1 MSTFVE
7 FAILGIVTGSITSL
21 LAMGLV
27 VAYRG
32 SRVINFA
39 QGAIAMVA
47 AFVFFDLHVTHNQS
61 FALSFVAGVGTAALI
76 SLAMHFVVIERLR
89 NAPQL
94 MKLIATLAVLELLT
108 QWETI
113 KAPPIT
119 EYVPSSLPTRPVKV
133 LSAHVPLGQ
142 LIILGIVI
150 VLAIALGL
158 VYRYTQLG
166 RATTAALDNRR
177 GLAALGYNPS
187 RVGAVNWL
195 LSGCLSGVAGI
206 LLAPISG
213 LSVATYSLLVLPALA
228 AVVLGRFTSITW
240 AVIGGLGIGLIQSE
254 MGYYIKTQ
262 GWADAAPF
270 LLLIVILAVRG
281 IGQVARSAPAQ
292 RLASVGSG
300 VIRPKVAIPVV
311 IVGLAIALLVKD
323 QFWLG
328 AIVITAGSAIVLL
341 SFVIIT
347 GYSGQLSLAQ
357 FAFAGLGAWI
367 AGQLVAS
374 VHMPLLLAILIGV
387 VGVAPIGIGVG
398 AVCLRTT
405 GVNLAIVTLGFAAA
419 VEYLLFDSSTFTGAS
434 GIQIGN
440 INLFGLNV
448 SAISEPNRY
457 CVLSLIALTIA
468 GIITA
473 NVRRGVAGRRLLAI
487 RANERAA
494 ASLGIDVPHA
504 KLFAFT
510 IGSMIAAFGGI
521 VIGFGN
527 STIIFSTFSTIPSIE
542 GVSQAI
548 LGGVGWVAGAVNGG
562 FIQTGGIFSQF
573 LNTVVGASYVAYV
586 PLGAA
591 ILLLIVIAKQPDGAA
606 PIMAGQVH
614 WVATKIRLVATELR
628 LAKPVNKTS
637 EPSSKV
643 TLQRPAE
650 AAQVRV
656 TPKSLRVTDL
666 TVTFGGVIAV
676 DGLSLEVNPG
686 EIVGLIGPNGAGKS
700 TAIDAITG
708 FVQHRAEEVV
718 LGDES
723 LAHLS
728 PSARARAGVRR
739 SFQSLELFDDLSVV
753 DNLAIATDP
762 AGSGVFL
769 EGVFKPR
776 RIAINSVTWAAIKA
790 FKLADSLDLSPG
802 QLSYGTRRLLA
813 IARAA
818 AAGPSI
824 LMLDEPAAGLDDAER
839 LELSDVLTNL
849 SQEWGMGVLLV
860 EHDVPM
866 VMRTCQR
873 IYALDLGKVIAS
885 GTPAEVRDNAHVVAA
900 FLGSEETEAPAVSDE
915 LKVGGPQLAAGT
927 PSESVAAKT
936 GDEPA

>member
-1 MSTFVE
+1 VSIFVE
-7 FAILGIVTGSITSL
+7 FAVLGIVSGAITSL
-21 LAMGLV
+21 LALGLV

-47 AFVFFDLHVTHNQS
+47 AFVFYSLHVTHNQS
-61 FALSFVAGVGTAALI
+61 FVLSFVVGVGTAALI
-76 SLAMHFVVIERLR
+76 SLAMHLLVIDRLR

-119 EYVPSSLPTRPVKV
+119 EYVPSSLPTTPVKV
-133 LSAHVPLGQ
+133 LSASVPLGQ
-142 LIILGIVI
+142 LEILGIV
-150 VLAIALGL
+150 VALAVALGF

-177 GLAALGYNPS
+177 ALSALGYSPS

-195 LSGCLSGVAGI
+195 LSGALSGVAGI

-240 AVIGGLGIGLIQSE
+240 AVVGGLGIGLIQSE

-262 GWADAAPF
+262 GWSDAAPF

-281 IGQVARSAPAQ
+281 VGQVARSAPAQ
-292 RLASVGSG
+292 RLARVGSG
-300 VIRPKVAIPVV
+300 VIKPKVAIPVL
-311 IVGLAIALLVKD
+311 IAAIAIAAGVQD

-328 AIVITAGSAIVLL
+328 AIVVTAGSAIVLL
-341 SFVIIT
+341 SFVVIT

-367 AGQLVAS
+367 AGQLIAA
-374 VHMPLLLAILIGV
+374 VHMPLLPAVLIGV
-387 VGVAPIGIGVG
+387 VGVAPIGVLVG

-419 VEYLLFDSSTFTGAS
+419 VEYLLFDSSTFTGAA

-440 INLFGLNV
+440 IELFGLNV

-457 CVLSLIALTIA
+457 AVLALIALIIA
-468 GIITA
+468 AIITA

-494 ASLGIDVPHA
+494 ASLGIDVPKA

-510 IGSMIAAFGGI
+510 IGSMLAALGGI

-527 STIIFSTFSTIPSIE
+527 STIIFSTFSTIPSVE

-548 LGGVGWVAGAVNGG
+548 LGGVGWIPGAVIGG
-562 FIQTGGIFSQF
+562 FIQTSGVFSQA
-573 LNTVVGASYVAYV
+573 LNSLVGASYVAYV

-591 ILLLIVIAKQPDGAA
+591 ALLLIVIANQPDGAA
-606 PIMAGQVH
+606 PIMAGQLR
-614 WVATKIRLVATELR
+614 WVATKLR
-628 LAKPVNKTS
+628 LAKPVDKTGG
-637 EPSSKV
+637 SSGKV
-643 TLQRPAE
+643 AVQRPAE
-650 AAQVRV
+650 ATEVRV
-656 TPKSLRVTDL
+656 TPMSLRVSDL
-666 TVTFGGVIAV
+666 SVVFGGVVAV

-708 FVQHRAEEVV
+708 YVQHRANEVM
-718 LGDES
+718 LGDDS

-739 SFQSLELFDDLSVV
+739 SFQSLELFDDLSVL

-762 AGSGVFL
+762 AGNGQFL
-769 EGVFKPR
+769 AGLLKPR
-776 RIAINSVTWAAIKA
+776 RIAINSVTWAAIEA
-790 FKLADSLDLSPG
+790 FKLTNCLDLYPG

-839 LELSDVLTNL
+839 LELSDALTTL
-849 SQEWGMGVLLV
+849 SRRWGIGVLLV

-885 GTPAEVRDNAHVVAA
+885 GTPAEVRDDAHVVAA
-900 FLGSEETEAPAVSDE
+900 FLGPE
-915 LKVGGPQLAAGT
+915 AAGSPVVPNQLKGAGQQLT
-927 PSESVAAKT
+927 AGAPGEPVAAKT
-936 GDEPA
+936 ARGARQ

>member
-1 MSTFVE
+1 VSIFVE
-7 FAILGIVTGSITSL
+7 FAVLGIVAGSITSL

-47 AFVFFDLHVTHNQS
+47 AFVFYSLHVTHGQS
-61 FALSFVAGVGTAALI
+61 FVLSFVVGVGVAALI
-76 SLAMHFVVIERLR
+76 SLAMHFFVIDRLR

-133 LSAHVPLGQ
+133 LSASVPEGQ
-142 LIILGIVI
+142 LWILGIVV

-177 GLAALGYNPS
+177 ALSALGFSPS
-187 RVGAVNWL
+187 WVGAVNWL

-240 AVIGGLGIGLIQSE
+240 AVVGGLGIGLIQSE

-262 GWADAAPF
+262 GWSDAAPF

-281 IGQVARSAPAQ
+281 VGQVARSAPAQ
-292 RLASVGSG
+292 RLARVGSG
-300 VIRPKVAIPVV
+300 VIKPKVAIPVI
-311 IVGLAIALLVKD
+311 IVALAIALLVQN

-328 AIVITAGSAIVLL
+328 AIVVTAGSAIVLL
-341 SFVIIT
+341 SFVVIT

-374 VHMPLLLAILIGV
+374 VHMPLLPAILIGV
-387 VGVAPIGIGVG
+387 VGVAPIGILVG
-398 AVCLRTT
+398 AICLRTT

-419 VEYLLFDSSTFTGAS
+419 VEYLIFDSSTFTGIS

-440 INLFGLNV
+440 IELFGLNV

-457 CVLSLIALTIA
+457 TVLALIALIIA
-468 GIITA
+468 AIITA

-494 ASLGIDVPHA
+494 SSLGIDVPRA

-510 IGSMIAAFGGI
+510 LGSMLAALGGI

-548 LGGVGWVAGAVNGG
+548 LGGVGWIPGAVIGG
-562 FIQTGGIFSQF
+562 FIQTSGIFSQA
-573 LNTVVGASYVAYV
+573 LNSWVGESYVAYV
-586 PLGAA
+586 PLAA
-591 ILLLIVIAKQPDGAA
+591 AALLLIVIANQPDGAA
-606 PIMAGQVH
+606 PIMAGQLH
-614 WVATKIRLVATELR
+614 WVATKLR
-628 LAKPVNKTS
+628 LAKPVNTS
-637 EPSSKV
+637 EPSSK
-643 TLQRPAE
+643 TASQRPAE
-650 AAQVRV
+650 AAEVRV
-656 TPKSLRVTDL
+656 APMSLRVRNL
-666 TVTFGGVIAV
+666 TVTFGGTVAV

-708 FVQHRAEEVV
+708 YVQYRADEVI

-723 LAHLS
+723 LTHLS

-739 SFQSLELFDDLSVV
+739 SFQSLELFDDLSVR

-762 AGSGVFL
+762 AGSGQFVTGL
-769 EGVFKPR
+769 LKPR
-776 RIAINSVTWAAIKA
+776 QIAINSVTWAAIDA
-790 FKLADSLDLSPG
+790 FKLTDSLDLYPG
-802 QLSYGTRRLLA
+802 ELSYGTRRLLA

-839 LELSDVLTNL
+839 LELSAALINL
-849 SQEWGMGVLLV
+849 SQTWGIGVLLV

-873 IYALDLGKVIAS
+873 IYALDLGKAIAS
-885 GTPAEVRDNAHVVAA
+885 GTPAEVRDDPHVVAA
-900 FLGSEETEAPAVSDE
+900 FLGPEAAESAESPVVPDHLAVGSR
-915 LKVGGPQLAAGT
+915 PLAAGAAG
-927 PSESVAAKT
+927 ESVGAKT
-936 GDEPA
+936 AGGAQQ

>member
-1 MSTFVE
+1 VSIFVE
-7 FAILGIVTGSITSL
+7 FAVLGIVAGSITSL

-47 AFVFFDLHVTHNQS
+47 AFVFFSLHVTHGQS
-61 FALSFVAGVGTAALI
+61 FVLSFVVGVAVAALI
-76 SLAMHFVVIERLR
+76 SLLMHFFVIDRLR

-119 EYVPSSLPTRPVKV
+119 EYVPSSLPTRPIKV
-133 LSAHVPLGQ
+133 FSANVPEGQ
-142 LIILGIVI
+142 LDILGIVV
-150 VLAIALGL
+150 VLAIVLGL

-177 GLAALGYNPS
+177 ALSALGYSPS
-187 RVGAVNWL
+187 WVGAVNWL

-262 GWADAAPF
+262 GWSDAAPF

-281 IGQVARSAPAQ
+281 IGQVARTAPAQ
-292 RLASVGSG
+292 RLARVGSG
-300 VIRPKVAIPVV
+300 VIKLKVVIPVIIVAI
-311 IVGLAIALLVKD
+311 AIALLVQN

-328 AIVITAGSAIVLL
+328 AIVVTAGSAIVLL
-341 SFVIIT
+341 SFVVIT

-374 VHMPLLLAILIGV
+374 VHLPLLLAVIIGV
-387 VGVAPIGIGVG
+387 VGVAPIGILVG
-398 AVCLRTT
+398 ALCLRTT

-419 VEYLLFDSSTFTGAS
+419 VEYLIFDSSTFTGIA

-440 INLFGLNV
+440 IELFGLNV

-457 CVLSLIALTIA
+457 TVLALIALIIA
-468 GIITA
+468 AVVTA

-494 ASLGIDVPHA
+494 ASLGIDVPKA

-510 IGSMIAAFGGI
+510 LGSMLAALGGI

-548 LGGVGWVAGAVNGG
+548 LGGVGWIPGAVIGG
-562 FIQTGGIFSQF
+562 FIQTSGIFSQA
-573 LNTVVGASYVAYV
+573 LNSLVGESYVAYV
-586 PLGAA
+586 PLAA
-591 ILLLIVIAKQPDGAA
+591 AALLLIVIANQPDGAA
-606 PIMAGQVH
+606 PIMAGQLR
-614 WVATKIRLVATELR
+614 WVATKLHLVKPADPTGETSSKTAYERPTEATE
-628 LAKPVNKTS
+628 
-637 EPSSKV
+637 
-643 TLQRPAE
+643 
-650 AAQVRV
+650 VRV
-656 TPKSLRVTDL
+656 TPMSLRVRDL
-666 TVTFGGVIAV
+666 TVTFGGVVAV

-708 FVQHRAEEVV
+708 YVQNRASEVT
-718 LGDES
+718 LGDQS
-723 LAHLS
+723 LVSLS
-728 PSARARAGVRR
+728 PSARAQAGVRR
-739 SFQSLELFDDLSVV
+739 SFQSLELFDDLSVL
-753 DNLAIATDP
+753 DNLAIAIDP
-762 AGSGVFL
+762 AGSGQFL
-769 EGVFKPR
+769 AGLLKPR
-776 RIAINSVTWAAIKA
+776 QIAINSVTWAAIEA
-790 FKLADSLDLSPG
+790 FKLTESLDLSPG

-813 IARAA
+813 IARAV

-839 LELSDVLTNL
+839 LELSDALVTLAQT
-849 SQEWGMGVLLV
+849 WGIGVLLV

-885 GTPAEVRDNAHVVAA
+885 GTPAEVRDDPQVVAA
-900 FLGSEETEAPAVSDE
+900 FLGPEAAEAVEEAIEAAAAAEAPV
-915 LKVGGPQLAAGT
+915 VPVV
-927 PSESVAAKT
+927 PVVPVAAKT
-936 GDEPA
+936 ARGVQS